1 MAIATNVTELKAQLG
16 LSNPKADKGAYPPEI
31 DRLLEGFNE
40 INEEH
45 SNLKTS
51 QIRVSESIKRKA
63 NNLFDELGP
72 TLWPDINEQPG
83 VPPWL
88 SYPSE
93 SARLFYSDETHRKL

>member
-1 MAIATNVTELKAQLG
+1 MAIATKVTGLKAQLG

-31 DRLLEGFNE
+31 DRLLEGFYD

-51 QIRVSESIKRKA
+51 QIRASESIKRKTDE
-63 NNLFDELGP
+63 LFNELGP

-93 SARLFYSDETHRKL
+93 SARLSYSDEADRKL